1 MRRILLAAVL
11 LCPWVAPTLAA
22 QVDAR
27 MFRYPDVS
35 ATQITFVYAGDIWL
49 VPRQGG
55 VATRLSSPTGEE
67 SFPRFSPDGS
77 RIAYTAE
84 YDGNTDIYVIPTV
97 GGEPFRVTHHPLPDR
112 LVDWYP
118 DGKTLLMASSMASG
132 SQRFNQLYRVP
143 ATGGM
148 PGKLPVPY
156 GEFGAISPDGTTLAY
171 MPETNDFRT
180 WKRYRGGWAPDIWL
194 FDLKTLASENITHDP
209 GNDAQPMWH
218 GRTLYFLSDRDSVER
233 NNIWAYDLDSKKFRE
248 VTHFTDFDVTFPA
261 IGPDAIVF
269 QAGGRLY
276 LLDLA
281 TEKTTEVK
289 VTVVTDEITL
299 RPRAE
304 KVAKYIQDAT
314 ISPTGQRALFEAR
327 GDLFTV
333 PAEHGP
339 VLDLTSSAGVFERS
353 PAWSPDGKTIA
364 YWSDRS
370 GEYEL
375 YVRPADG
382 SAPERKITSY
392 GPGFRYQLF
401 WSPDSRKLAFVDQ
414 TMTIR
419 IVDVTSGTT
428 TTVDR
433 NLYMFQGALDAFA
446 PSWSADSRWL
456 AYSKDTERNTSAIAL
471 FDTRTGK
478 SQQVT
483 SGFYNDQT
491 PVFDPDG
498 KYLYFL
504 SNRTFDPVYS
514 DIDDTWIYPNGQ
526 NIVAVALRGA
536 VASPLAPRDD
546 EEGAKSDSGAKGEA
560 QGAPAH
566 KGASAAADTTKKKI
580 TPVDVDLA
588 DFERR
593 LVVLPPRPGHFAS
606 LSAVSGKV
614 IYRRTPNAGAADSAS
629 PIGYYDL
636 TEREDT
642 TVVADADG
650 YVLSSNGKKLLIWK
664 KDRFGIV
671 DVKPKQR
678 IEKPL
683 RTAELEMVVDPRAE
697 WKQIFNDVWRF
708 ERDMFYDPK
717 MHGVDW
723 NAMRTRYGKLM
734 DDAVTRWDVNFVLGE
749 LIAELSSSHTY
760 RAGGDLEAAPHR
772 GVGLLGVDWTLSN
785 GAWRIA
791 KIIRG
796 APWDNEVRSPL
807 DEPGVNVH
815 EGDYVLAVNG
825 IPMDPAQDPWA
836 AFGGLADQT
845 VQLTVNDRPGQA
857 GARTVL
863 VKTLPDETRLRNLA
877 WIDAN
882 RRRVDEATGGR
893 VGYIYVPNTGTD
905 GQTELVRQFMGQ
917 FGKSALIIDERFNSG
932 GQIPDRFV
940 ELLNRPFLSWYAV
953 RDGKD
958 WQWPPQANF
967 GPKVMLIN
975 GWSGSGGDAFPL
987 YFKRTGVGPLIGERT
1002 WGGLIGITGA
1012 PTLIDG
1018 GSITVP
1024 TFREYSA
1031 ESKWFPE
1038 GHGVE
1043 PDIAVV
1049 DDPTEL
1055 AKGRDPQLERAIT
1068 EVDQLLKT
1076 HPAPVPRRPAA
1087 EDRTRP

>member
-1 MRRILLAAVL
+1 
-11 LCPWVAPTLAA
+11 
-22 QVDAR
+22 
-27 MFRYPDVS
+27 
-35 ATQITFVYAGDIWL
+35 
-49 VPRQGG
+49 PRQGG

-148 PGKLPVPY
+148 PEKLPVPY
-156 GEFGAISPDGTTLAY
+156 GEFGAISPDGSTLAY

-194 FDLKTLASENITHDP
+194 FDLKTLSSENITHDP

-218 GRTLYFLSDRDSVER
+218 GRTLYFLSDRDSTER

-248 VTHFTDFDVTFPA
+248 VTHFTDFDITFPA

-281 TEKTTEVK
+281 TEKMSEVK

-304 KVAKYIQDAT
+304 KVAKYIQNAT

-327 GDLFTV
+327 GDLFSV

-339 VLDLTSSAGVFERS
+339 VLDLTNSSGVFERS

-588 DFERR
+588 DFER
-593 LVVLPPRPGHFAS
+593 
-606 LSAVSGKV
+606 
-614 IYRRTPNAGAADSAS
+614 
-629 PIGYYDL
+629 
-636 TEREDT
+636 
-642 TVVADADG
+642 
-650 YVLSSNGKKLLIWK
+650 
-664 KDRFGIV
+664 
-671 DVKPKQR
+671 
-678 IEKPL
+678 
-683 RTAELEMVVDPRAE
+683 
-697 WKQIFNDVWRF
+697 
-708 ERDMFYDPK
+708 
-717 MHGVDW
+717 
-723 NAMRTRYGKLM
+723 
-734 DDAVTRWDVNFVLGE
+734 
-749 LIAELSSSHTY
+749 
-760 RAGGDLEAAPHR
+760 
-772 GVGLLGVDWTLSN
+772 
-785 GAWRIA
+785 
-791 KIIRG
+791 
-796 APWDNEVRSPL
+796 
-807 DEPGVNVH
+807 
-815 EGDYVLAVNG
+815 
-825 IPMDPAQDPWA
+825 
-836 AFGGLADQT
+836 
-845 VQLTVNDRPGQA
+845 
-857 GARTVL
+857 
-863 VKTLPDETRLRNLA
+863 
-877 WIDAN
+877 
-882 RRRVDEATGGR
+882 
-893 VGYIYVPNTGTD
+893 
-905 GQTELVRQFMGQ
+905 
-917 FGKSALIIDERFNSG
+917 
-932 GQIPDRFV
+932 
-940 ELLNRPFLSWYAV
+940 
-953 RDGKD
+953 
-958 WQWPPQANF
+958 
-967 GPKVMLIN
+967 
-975 GWSGSGGDAFPL
+975 
-987 YFKRTGVGPLIGERT
+987 
-1002 WGGLIGITGA
+1002 
-1012 PTLIDG
+1012 
-1018 GSITVP
+1018 
-1024 TFREYSA
+1024 
-1031 ESKWFPE
+1031 
-1038 GHGVE
+1038 
-1043 PDIAVV
+1043 
-1049 DDPTEL
+1049 
-1055 AKGRDPQLERAIT
+1055 
-1068 EVDQLLKT
+1068 
-1076 HPAPVPRRPAA
+1076 
-1087 EDRTRP
+1087 

>member
-1 MRRILLAAVL
+1 
-11 LCPWVAPTLAA
+11 
-22 QVDAR
+22 
-27 MFRYPDVS
+27 
-35 ATQITFVYAGDIWL
+35 
-49 VPRQGG
+49 
-55 VATRLSSPTGEE
+55 
-67 SFPRFSPDGS
+67 
-77 RIAYTAE
+77 
-84 YDGNTDIYVIPTV
+84 
-97 GGEPFRVTHHPLPDR
+97 
-112 LVDWYP
+112 
-118 DGKTLLMASSMASG
+118 
-132 SQRFNQLYRVP
+132 
-143 ATGGM
+143 
-148 PGKLPVPY
+148 
-156 GEFGAISPDGTTLAY
+156 
-171 MPETNDFRT
+171 
-180 WKRYRGGWAPDIWL
+180 
-194 FDLKTLASENITHDP
+194 
-209 GNDAQPMWH
+209 
-218 GRTLYFLSDRDSVER
+218 
-233 NNIWAYDLDSKKFRE
+233 
-248 VTHFTDFDVTFPA
+248 
-261 IGPDAIVF
+261 VF

-281 TEKTTEVK
+281 TEKVSEVK

-304 KVAKYIQDAT
+304 KVAKYIQNAT

-327 GDLFTV
+327 GDLFSV

-339 VLDLTSSAGVFERS
+339 VLDLTNSSGVFERS

-375 YVRPADG
+375 TVRPADG

-419 IVDVTSGTT
+419 IVDVATGAT

-514 DIDDTWIYPNGQ
+514 DLDDTWIYPNGQ
-526 NIVAVALRGA
+526 NIVAVALQGT

-546 EEGAKSDSGAKGEA
+546 EEGAKPDSAAPGAANGANGGKGA
-560 QGAPAH
+560 VAPGH
-566 KGASAAADTTKKKI
+566 KGAAAAADTAKKKI
-580 TPVDVDLA
+580 VPVDVDLTG
-588 DFERR
+588 FERR

-629 PIGYYDL
+629 PISYYDL
-636 TEREDT
+636 AEREDT
-642 TVVADADG
+642 TIVADADG
-650 YVLSSNGKKLLIWK
+650 YVLSADGKKLLVWK

-671 DVKPKQR
+671 DVKPKQH

-683 RTAELEMVVDPRAE
+683 RTAELAMVVDPRAE

-723 NAMRTRYGKLM
+723 NEMRTRYGKLM

-760 RAGGDLEAAPHR
+760 RAGGDLETAPHR

-815 EGDYVLAVNG
+815 EG
-825 IPMDPAQDPWA
+825 
-836 AFGGLADQT
+836 
-845 VQLTVNDRPGQA
+845 
-857 GARTVL
+857 
-863 VKTLPDETRLRNLA
+863 
-877 WIDAN
+877 
-882 RRRVDEATGGR
+882 
-893 VGYIYVPNTGTD
+893 
-905 GQTELVRQFMGQ
+905 
-917 FGKSALIIDERFNSG
+917 
-932 GQIPDRFV
+932 
-940 ELLNRPFLSWYAV
+940 
-953 RDGKD
+953 
-958 WQWPPQANF
+958 
-967 GPKVMLIN
+967 
-975 GWSGSGGDAFPL
+975 
-987 YFKRTGVGPLIGERT
+987 
-1002 WGGLIGITGA
+1002 
-1012 PTLIDG
+1012 
-1018 GSITVP
+1018 
-1024 TFREYSA
+1024 
-1031 ESKWFPE
+1031 
-1038 GHGVE
+1038 
-1043 PDIAVV
+1043 
-1049 DDPTEL
+1049 
-1055 AKGRDPQLERAIT
+1055 
-1068 EVDQLLKT
+1068 
-1076 HPAPVPRRPAA
+1076 
-1087 EDRTRP
+1087 